1 MEPNEKAGETIFEI
15 IENQIEANE
24 PPETKR
30 TYQRLIDLGYNE
42 FVTKQLI
49 GQCLA
54 VELFGIMKYHE
65 PFNETRYIK
74 NLRHL
79 PKEPH

>member
-1 MEPNEKAGETIFEI
+1 MEPNEKARETIFEI

>member
-1 MEPNEKAGETIFEI
+1 MEPNEKARETIFEI

-42 FVTKQLI
+42 FETKQLV

-54 VELFGIMKYHE
+54 VELFRIMKYHE